1 MNISTMKRNFF
12 LLLALTVLAS
22 CAKESL
28 ETGKADGEKE
38 LEKEE
43 ISSNVPGVALVQFSD
58 ELIAKIEDDLDAGKL
73 ATRSMELN
81 QAMDELG
88 ITSMKRLFPYAGEY
102 EPRTRAEGL
111 HDAT

>member
-1 MNISTMKRNFF
+1 MNISTMKRNFSCC
-12 LLLALTVLAS
+12 ACSHCPGS

-28 ETGKADGEKE
+28 ETGRLTAKGTGERRNKQQRAW
-38 LEKEE
+38 
-43 ISSNVPGVALVQFSD
+43 SGLVQFSD

-73 ATRSMELN
+73 ATRSM
-81 QAMDELG
+81 DEPG
-88 ITSMKRLFPYAGEY
+88 DGRTGNNINEEAFPYAGEY